1 MNPQVTA
8 LLDDLIA
15 AGRPSSRTPP
25 LPDGRRNFDELF
37 ASLSDTDASVEVRT
51 VLVPGPGGDI
61 PLHVYDAARGAPRSI
76 TLFFHGGGW
85 VFGGRA
91 AYDGTCR
98 LLAAGSD
105 TAVAFVEYRLAPEH
119 PFPAAVDDASAVLDW
134 VREHGASDGFDPDRV
149 AVFGDS
155 SGATVALGALLR
167 ARDRGDPLPH
177 AQVVAYP
184 ALDPAM
190 SSDSYRAFADD
201 DFLSRQEMEWY
212 WAQYLGPAG
221 DPRDPL
227 AAPARA
233 RDLAGLPPTMVI
245 VAERDVLRDEAE
257 AFAERL
263 RLAGVP
269 VTLRRFD
276 GMPHGFLAMTR
287 YLDGARE
294 AIRDVSAAL
303 AGIPA
308 ANEAGRA

>member
-8 LLDDLIA
+8 LLDELAA
-15 AGRPSSRTPP
+15 AGRPSSRTLP

-51 VLVPGPGGDI
+51 VAVPGPGGDI

-119 PFPAAVDDASAVLDW
+119 PFPAAVDDASAVLEW

-177 AQVVAYP
+177 VQVLAYP

-190 SSDSYRAFADD
+190 S
-201 DFLSRQEMEWY
+201 
-212 WAQYLGPAG
+212 
-221 DPRDPL
+221 
-227 AAPARA
+227 
-233 RDLAGLPPTMVI
+233 
-245 VAERDVLRDEAE
+245 
-257 AFAERL
+257 
-263 RLAGVP
+263 
-269 VTLRRFD
+269 
-276 GMPHGFLAMTR
+276 
-287 YLDGARE
+287 
-294 AIRDVSAAL
+294 
-303 AGIPA
+303 
-308 ANEAGRA
+308 